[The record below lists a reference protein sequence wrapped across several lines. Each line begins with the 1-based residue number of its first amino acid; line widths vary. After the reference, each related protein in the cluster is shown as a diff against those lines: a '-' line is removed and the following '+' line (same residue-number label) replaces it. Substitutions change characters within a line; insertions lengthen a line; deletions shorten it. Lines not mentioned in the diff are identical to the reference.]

1 MKPPEPAAKRLLHR
15 IHRKLYAFSTFVLAI
30 IESRLISTSW
40 KIALIPPAI
49 LKVFLNQHDGCI
61 PALTI
66 CGEFY

>member
-1 MKPPEPAAKRLLHR
+1 
-15 IHRKLYAFSTFVLAI
+15 LYAFSAFVLAI

-66 CGEFY
+66 CGDFY